1 MKAPEVWWLSPD
13 VAQLLLHLTP
23 LSSQLPAGPTGSGCS
38 LVWEFLF
45 LGALEA
51 AVGKSGNGPP
61 QNPIWGE
68 ETGLDQHKSLDLAAG
83 LEKETRATM
92 AGPLGVEIVSFFLG
106 NWENRENF
114 ISISIKDFD
123 LKVILLLR
131 SFF

>member
-1 MKAPEVWWLSPD
+1 M
-13 VAQLLLHLTP
+13 
-23 LSSQLPAGPTGSGCS
+23 
-38 LVWEFLF
+38 VWEFLF
-45 LGALEA
+45 LGALGA
-51 AVGKSGNGPP
+51 AVGLENPGMGP

-68 ETGLDQHKSLDLAAG
+68 ETGLDQHKSLDLVAG
-83 LEKETRATM
+83 LEKETRATV